1 MFCRTATGNEF
12 LGMDH
17 MHFCF
22 NKQSY
27 ILKITTNQLFSF
39 SRQECRT
46 EIEVSHRTE
55 YDDVCETVPE
65 RQCHP
70 VVKQVPEK
78 ECHTTHE
85 KVCTT
90 VHKTIYEHSYT
101 QECKPV
107 SKEV

>member
-1 MFCRTATGNEF
+1 MLQT
-12 LGMDH
+12 
-17 MHFCF
+17 
-22 NKQSY
+22 Y
-27 ILKITTNQLFSF
+27 IFKISTNLSFPF

-65 RQCHP
+65 RQRHP